1 MSLNK
6 RNIQEEKEEQT
17 EMNERMCEGNKS
29 TKKAQKR
36 QKSTPKQIA
45 EIDVTTQD
53 KLLEN

>member
-45 EIDVTTQD
+45 EIDVTTQN